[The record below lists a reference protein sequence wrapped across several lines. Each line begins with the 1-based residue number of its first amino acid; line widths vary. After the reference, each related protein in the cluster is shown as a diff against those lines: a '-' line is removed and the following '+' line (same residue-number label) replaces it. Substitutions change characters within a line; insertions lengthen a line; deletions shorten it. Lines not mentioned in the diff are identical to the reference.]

1 MKMTIKALDEKARK
15 LEQELAKIARCKET
29 LIELFETP
37 QGQPKQVT
45 IAGPVKPEPAKPAK
59 KRGGK
64 PNPNR
69 ASVKLLLPIVKQ
81 NPGITLQELYEKA
94 VPRKGNKQ
102 QYAKN
107 TFRSYVYYLRG
118 EGLIE
123 HRDGKIY
130 ATAKKGRG

>member
-1 MKMTIKALDEKARK
+1 MKMTIKALDEKARQ
-15 LEQELAKIARCKET
+15 LEQELAKIATCKET
-29 LIELFETP
+29 LIELFKSSEP
-37 QGQPKQVT
+37 GAKRVT
-45 IAGPVKPEPAKPAK
+45 ITEPVKSKPAKPAK
-59 KRGGK
+59 K

-94 VPRKGNKQ
+94 TPRKGNKR

-107 TFRSYVYYLRG
+107 TFRSYVYYLLG

-123 HRDGKIY
+123 NRDGKIY
-130 ATAKKGRG
+130 ATAKGGGRG

>member
-15 LEQELAKIARCKET
+15 LEQELAKIANCRRT

-37 QGQPKQVT
+37 EGQAKQVT
-45 IAGPVKPEPAKPAK
+45 IEEPVNSKPAKPAK
-59 KRGGK
+59 K

-81 NPGITLQELYEKA
+81 NPGITLQGLYEKA
-94 VPRKGNKQ
+94 TPRKGNKQ
-102 QYAKN
+102 HYAKN
-107 TFRSYVYYLRG
+107 TFRSYVYYLLG

-123 HRDGKIY
+123 NRDGKIY
-130 ATAKKGRG
+130 TTAKKVRG